1 MLATKIT
8 ASIKIT
14 VEIATLTRVNDKTV
28 IRILKCNELEQLI
41 KKYEADEAKSDAE
54 KKKAPC

>member
-1 MLATKIT
+1 MTDITTSTKT
-8 ASIKIT
+8 T
-14 VEIATLTRVNDKTV
+14 VEIATLTRVNDKTI
-28 IRILKCNELEQLI
+28 IRILKCNELDQLI